1 MLARFRCSLNGKT
14 RDRSNGRNGLTPE
27 TQRPNPKEIRLLFD
41 FAGSMASKSQR
52 NIFVIYALTIIRYLN
67 ALESGLLDFYGN
79 LTGTRI
85 N

>member
-1 MLARFRCSLNGKT
+1 MLARFRCSLNGKA

-27 TQRPNPKEIRLLFD
+27 TQRPNPKEIRLFLD
-41 FAGSMASKSQR
+41 FAGSVATKGQR
-52 NIFVIYALTIIRYLN
+52 DIFVIYALAIIRHLN
-67 ALESGLLDFYGN
+67 ALESSLLDFDGN